1 MYINLAG
8 SVQHFQWVNFQFG
21 LKINATY
28 PGEHSDINKF
38 GAATKTEAQ
47 GVILSFIG

>member
-1 MYINLAG
+1 MNGYIIWDKAVHNFRG
-8 SVQHFQWVNFQFG
+8 VNFQFG

-38 GAATKTEAQ
+38 GAEAL